1 MNDPL
6 IALIAGILVIA
17 VAAFVVWPRKGII
30 ARWVQSSRN
39 SQRVRIEDA
48 LKHIYDCEYRRLVC
62 TRQSIAGAI
71 SVSGDDA
78 ARLLSRLEEL
88 GLLRSQGDGFALT
101 DEGRSYALRIIRVH
115 RLWERYL
122 ADETGVAQTDWHR
135 EAEQHEHLLTASEA
149 DELAARMGNPRF
161 DPHGDPIPTRTG
173 QLPHPMGVPLTAFPE
188 GELAEIVHIE
198 DEPSV
203 VFAQIAALGLVPGMR
218 AQVVTSGADII
229 RLMADGIECA
239 LHPLVA
245 SNITVQGVTTAA
257 PMEGPFES
265 LDSLQ
270 PGQKARVIG
279 IARACRGMQRRRLM
293 DLGVIPGTEISV
305 DMRSATGDPTAYR
318 IRGASIA
325 LRSQQARHIY
335 IERQKDQL
343 S

>member
-1 MNDPL
+1 MGDPL
-6 IALIAGILVIA
+6 SALIIGLLLLGVAVLIL
-17 VAAFVVWPRKGII
+17 WPRKGLL
-30 ARWVQSSRN
+30 ARWNQLARN

-62 TRQSIAGAI
+62 TRQSIAGAL

-88 GLLRSQGDGFALT
+88 GLLRSQGEGFALT
-101 DEGRSYALRIIRVH
+101 EEGRSYALRVIRVH

-122 ADETGVAQTDWHR
+122 ADETGVEQIDWHR
-135 EAEQHEHLLTASEA
+135 EAEKHEHLLTAAEA
-149 DELAARMGNPRF
+149 DALAARMGNPRF

-173 QLPHPMGVPLTAFPE
+173 QLPHLTGVPLTAFPE

-218 AQVVTSGADII
+218 VLVITNTSDIV
-229 RLMADGIECA
+229 RLKAEGIECI

-245 SNITVQGVTTAA
+245 SNITVQVATTPPAIQ
-257 PMEGPFES
+257 GPHDS

-270 PGQKARVIG
+270 PGEKARVIG
-279 IARACRGMQRRRLM
+279 IARACRGLQRRRLM
-293 DLGVIPGTEISV
+293 DLGVVPGTEISV
-305 DMRSATGDPTAYR
+305 DMRSATGDPTAYK

-325 LRSQQARHIY
+325 LRNQQARHIH
-335 IERQKDQL
+335 IEREKEEV